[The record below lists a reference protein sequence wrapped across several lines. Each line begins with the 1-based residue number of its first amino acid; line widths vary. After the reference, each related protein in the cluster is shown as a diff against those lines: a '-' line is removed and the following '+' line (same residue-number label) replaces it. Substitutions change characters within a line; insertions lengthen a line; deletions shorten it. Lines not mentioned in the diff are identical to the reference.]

1 MPLWSVY
8 INNLPFLESKP
19 KILLRSDSD
28 AVKNGDVG
36 DCRDSLIWVVIEF
49 WPIGCPKLIL
59 LFDTNSELKGMLP
72 FATKDAKRPNVG
84 VLQGDG
90 EVWRLSRGSDPLVII
105 LSNEK
110 SKCYEPFSRR

>member
-1 MPLWSVY
+1 MQLWSVY

-19 KILLRSDSD
+19 KILLRSDSE
-28 AVKNGDVG
+28 AGKNGDVG
-36 DCRDSLIWVVIEF
+36 DCRDSLIGFVIEF
-49 WPIGCPKLIL
+49 WPIGCPKLIF

-110 SKCYEPFSRR
+110 K